1 MVSLHVGD
9 VKNTDETLRSTK
21 KWSFGMA
28 LENI

>member
-1 MVSLHVGD
+1 MVTFHVGD
-9 VKNTDETLRSTK
+9 VKNTDEMLRRTE